1 MHLFSDNIVNNKR
14 QDAFD
19 LCKTIS
25 IILMILCHVFYT
37 MQYSVPATLNPTY
50 IAHNAVRLLGA
61 QSFMF
66 CMGMGIAYSKNN
78 SVPYFIKRGCKLIL
92 SGYMLNFLCLVLP
105 TIIIGKSL
113 IFGEAFV
120 TNKFLMLLGSDILQF
135 AGLVLMF
142 FAIIKY
148 FKFSDKTIFIITL
161 CITLFG
167 AFCNNKIFLTLTPEH
182 FYYSFV
188 GLFVPVKNFL
198 EAEYVCFSFSN
209 WIMYPVAGW
218 LFGKLL
224 KHCFNLSKFYLY
236 LLGISL
242 PLFFIEY
249 IIFNMLGVNL
259 WLVLMNPDI
268 YHQQPPL
275 FLFTYMNIIM
285 LVLSLSH
292 FASIYLT
299 KLKIWDII
307 KHLSSE
313 LPTLYIASW
322 IVIGWFSAWLKYTNR
337 TLSVSFGNVL
347 FVFVFVYACS
357 EIYVYLKN
365 KCKKVNKSKI

>member
-1 MHLFSDNIVNNKR
+1 
-14 QDAFD
+14 
-19 LCKTIS
+19 
-25 IILMILCHVFYT
+25 MILCHVFYT
-37 MQYSVPATLNPTY
+37 MQYSAPTTLNLTY
-50 IAHNAVRLLGA
+50 IAHNAVRVLGA
-61 QSFMF
+61 QCFMF

-78 SVPYFIKRGCKLIL
+78 SVPYLIKRGCKLIL

-105 TIIIGKSL
+105 TIIIGKSI

-120 TNKFLMLLGSDILQF
+120 TNKLLMLLGSDILQF
-135 AGLVLMF
+135 AGLALIF
-142 FAIIKY
+142 FAIVKY

-167 AFCNNKIFLTLTPEH
+167 AFCNNKIFLNLTPEH

-188 GLFVPVKNFL
+188 GLLIPVKNFL

-209 WIMYPVAGW
+209 WIMYPVVGW

-224 KHCFNLSKFYLY
+224 KRCSNLNKFYLY
-236 LLGISL
+236 LLIISL

-249 IIFNMLGVNL
+249 IIFNISGKNL

-275 FLFTYMNIIM
+275 FLITYMNIII
-285 LVLSLSH
+285 LALSLSH
-292 FASIYLT
+292 FVSIHLT
-299 KLKIWDII
+299 KFRIWDII

-322 IVIGWFSAWLKYTNR
+322 IAIGWFSAGLKYTNIS
-337 TLSVSFGNVL
+337 LSTSWNNVALVFL
-347 FVFVFVYACS
+347 FVFTFS
-357 EIYVYLKN
+357 ELCIYIRN
-365 KCKKVNKSKI
+365 KCKNSELKF

>member
-120 TNKFLMLLGSDILQF
+120 TNKLLMLLGSDILQF
-135 AGLVLMF
+135 AGLALMF
-142 FAIIKY
+142 FAIVKY

-188 GLFVPVKNFL
+188 GLLVPVKNFI

-224 KHCFNLSKFYLY
+224 RRCCNLNKFYLY

-249 IIFNMLGVNL
+249 IIFNMLGENL
-259 WLVLMNPDI
+259 WLVLMNSNI

-275 FLFTYMNIIM
+275 FLITYMNIIM

-292 FASIYLT
+292 FASINLT

-322 IVIGWFSAWLKYTNR
+322 IAIGWFSAWLKYTDR